1 MAEAKKCAHT
11 VCTCVC
17 TDGKKYC
24 SQSCQDSAG
33 KTTLACHCP
42 HENCTGHV

>member
-11 VCTCVC
+11 VCSCVC

-24 SQSCQDSAG
+24 SQSCEDSAG
-33 KTTLACHCP
+33 KITLACHCP
-42 HENCTGHV
+42 HDSCTGHV